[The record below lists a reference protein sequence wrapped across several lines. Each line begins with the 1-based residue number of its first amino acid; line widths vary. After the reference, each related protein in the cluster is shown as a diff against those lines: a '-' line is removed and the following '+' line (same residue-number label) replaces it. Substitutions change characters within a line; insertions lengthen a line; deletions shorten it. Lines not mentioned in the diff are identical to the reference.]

1 MSTIKVDVS
10 SSKKPVL
17 QVGYQE
23 ENEVTDVLFDISA
36 WVEEYGGGTAGLR
49 VKRPQNSEE
58 ESYELSL
65 PISEN
70 VATWTV
76 SETDTHNKGNGKVQ
90 LKYYVGSALK
100 ESAVYTYKVGK
111 SIVGSDNPVD
121 PFDTWIERSKAWA
134 TGELLDGEDVPAS
147 DETYHNNAKYYAE
160 QSGTQAEEAEAQAVE
175 AKAQADLAKQYA
187 HQFVGAPRAAAAAA
201 DMTDHDLIYV
211 FTGTTTSSLTNGHW
225 YYWNGSAWT
234 DGGVYNST
242 AFTTDT
248 TLAVSGAAADAK
260 VAGDKITDLKEDLD
274 EVVEMHTSTN
284 LLNFN
289 DPDFLENKYIN
300 NINGVLYD
308 SSAYNTSGYIHVEVG
323 KTYIFTFGNQVG
335 VAQSI
340 RFLCAF
346 DSSKSAI
353 GSAGGENLRSYTVP
367 EGVAFIRFSSTNDY
381 FNPNAL
387 NIMFGESPIT
397 EYEEYFAPYIN
408 IKNTALDA
416 DYLNSLINAKIVDT
430 VTDYG
435 LSITA
440 KADSMSNTDT
450 LTAVQ
455 NVDNKTNAVIE
466 FIGYFNEFT
475 SLVMGH
481 GFEISYGNKVV
492 IDNTNMTVYY
502 GSSNQQMSQVAHGL
516 TISDFI
522 HVVIT
527 QNNGARAKIQIITST
542 GDYTL
547 TDCSWDG
554 CRGNVFAKVGN
565 NMTECVLTAIFKNF
579 NEKVFVFGD
588 SYVGLEQ
595 SRFPYYLYQN
605 NYNHLYLDGWGGRN
619 SANALISFNN
629 VIEKAIPKYAVWV
642 LGMNDADSATAV
654 NSSWLSCVQ
663 EFISKCETNGIIP
676 ILCTIPNCPNQR
688 NSYKNAWVKSSGKRY
703 VDFAKAV
710 GAEETGSSW
719 YTGMLSS
726 DNVHPTTLGAKALF
740 ARFITDAPEVIR

>member
-1 MSTIKVDVS
+1 MNKQSITFSASEQTLEKLTGSEQFAGNTVSYVEATFTLGTNWTGFDSVSAVWKSQYYEIATVLDAYGKCDVPAEVMYYKSKVFVNLVGVTVS
-10 SSKKPVL
+10 
-17 QVGYQE
+17 GD
-23 ENEVTDVLFDISA
+23 EVTDRLTTYPILAFTIDSEAIIEGTETTDITPSQFD
-36 WVEEYGGGTAGLR
+36 
-49 VKRPQNSEE
+49 
-58 ESYELSL
+58 
-65 PISEN
+65 
-70 VATWTV
+70 
-76 SETDTHNKGNGKVQ
+76 
-90 LKYYVGSALK
+90 
-100 ESAVYTYKVGK
+100 
-111 SIVGSDNPVD
+111 
-121 PFDTWIERSKAWA
+121 
-134 TGELLDGEDVPAS
+134 
-147 DETYHNNAKYYAE
+147 
-160 QSGTQAEEAEAQAVE
+160 
-175 AKAQADLAKQYA
+175 
-187 HQFVGAPRAAAAAA
+187 QFVSQVSDDAAAAAA
-201 DMTDHDLIYV
+201 
-211 FTGTTTSSLTNGHW
+211 S
-225 YYWNGSAWT
+225 
-234 DGGVYNST
+234 
-242 AFTTDT
+242 
-248 TLAVSGAAADAK
+248 AADAEAAAASLTVDSALSTSSTNPVQNK
-260 VAGDKITDLKEDLD
+260 VITGAITDLKEDLD